1 MNLKKLGAALVVV
14 LLLSAVVVSSASA
27 AAVAEAATWRTGSA
41 GTVLSG
47 SETETATGKGELVT
61 AVGETPLVLKSTG
74 LECLECTIKNEEG
87 KATGTG
93 KLRLTGVTVS
103 SPAACA
109 VNGGAITTVVIVFAH
124 YYMNGVLWE
133 TRISVL
139 SGATLATVSLVKGS
153 GACPIAGTYN
163 LTGNLFTRATNATGV
178 YAAGQTATSSGA
190 INKEAGGE
198 LKFGSKAAELNGTAT
213 YALSG
218 PKSGELFGVHK

>member
-163 LTGNLFTRATNATGV
+163 LTGNLFTRATKRDRRLRRRPDGHLQWRDQQRSRWRIEIREQSRGTERHGDLRPV
-178 YAAGQTATSSGA
+178 GA
-190 INKEAGGE
+190 EKR
-198 LKFGSKAAELNGTAT
+198 GT
-213 YALSG
+213 LRG
-218 PKSGELFGVHK
+218 P